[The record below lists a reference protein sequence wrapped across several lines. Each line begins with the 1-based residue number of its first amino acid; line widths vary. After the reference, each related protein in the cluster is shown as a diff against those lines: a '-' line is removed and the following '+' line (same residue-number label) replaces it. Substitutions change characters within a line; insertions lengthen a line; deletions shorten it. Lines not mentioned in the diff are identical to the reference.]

1 MSRTIFVDRRYDL
14 SGRGFSADIGVRP
27 GEVINIVTFAYDSD
41 GGRADSIGDALGT
54 ADAIVGG
61 VARTV
66 AGAYGQGGIGEG
78 VAGAVSGI
86 FDLADNIIRGITKPE
101 LIALS
106 VHSYTAEELALLTLA
121 SQMGLNG
128 DDLRGTNVPAV
139 RAQPVWQLEFQG
151 HGYTLEESIRYSE
164 ELQWGTHRE
173 TRRVD
178 ARAPSALTRSADRR
192 ASL

>member
-1 MSRTIFVDRRYDL
+1 M
-14 SGRGFSADIGVRP
+14 
-27 GEVINIVTFAYDSD
+27 
-41 GGRADSIGDALGT
+41 
-54 ADAIVGG
+54 
-61 VARTV
+61 
-66 AGAYGQGGIGEG
+66 
-78 VAGAVSGI
+78 AGAVSGI

-173 TRRVD
+173 TRRID
-178 ARAPSALTRSADRR
+178 ARAPSASDPICGPEGVALNSCGYRGESTYDFHIEIQHLRE
-192 ASL
+192 